1 MNPVEVVVVLIVC
14 VLGPALVLFLINRK
28 TPPRAAL
35 IELPEV
41 FEQPD
46 ERSDRRLLFA
56 VRELHRRGYE
66 QLRISPGMARSGVTW
81 RCELVAA
88 GAPAEMYMSAME
100 RRYFGWTDTE
110 EDGAKAL
117 ADKIEQRFPA
127 LMQKSRAPDPTYV
140 RWYVQMLARTIG
152 DVPVSYDA
160 DMGGPDTPP
169 WYVCRSG
176 DALPEPPA

>member
-1 MNPVEVVVVLIVC
+1 MLNLLRGSGL
-14 VLGPALVLFLINRK
+14 LGASGMPEMRLQALLGEDQHITLFR
-28 TPPRAAL
+28 P
-35 IELPEV
+35 
-41 FEQPD
+41 
-46 ERSDRRLLFA
+46 LFA
-56 VRELHRRGYE
+56 VPRSLVLAYA
-66 QLRISPGMARSGVTW
+66 QQYDLRWIEDESN
-81 RCELVAA
+81 
-88 GAPAEMYMSAME
+88 
-100 RRYFGWTDTE
+100 TDTAFTRNFLRHE
-110 EDGAKAL
+110 VL
-117 ADKIEQRFPA
+117 PVIEQRFPA